1 MPANSKFAKLIKAC
15 FEPIPGWLFVG
26 SDFDSLESKINAL
39 LTRDENQMSVY
50 TDGFDGHSLR
60 AFYYFRD
67 QMPDIQK
74 AEEGDKCFK
83 IEINKQVLYCK
94 SGDFVI
100 DSNNTKIPVEEYYE
114 KITGNRL

>member
-1 MPANSKFAKLIKAC
+1 M
-15 FEPIPGWLFVG
+15 G

-50 TDGFDGHSLR
+50 TDGFDGHCLR
-60 AFYYFRD
+60 AFFYFRD
-67 QMPDIQK
+67 QMPDIIP
-74 AEEGDKCFK
+74 AEENDKCFK
-83 IEINKQVLYCK
+83 IKINDQYLYCK
-94 SGDFVI
+94 SGDFII